1 MHAAAGMI
9 LERLDGKGPNRH
21 IMKSEFNDVH
31 YMEEFLF
38 CLFNALDIGQKAIG
52 FHHSGELRPSDTHFS
67 PLPTALL
74 TDQLYLL
81 KLTYCID
88 SMHAA

>member
-1 MHAAAGMI
+1 MDGSTFCKLHAGMI

-21 IMKSEFNDVH
+21 IMKSEFNDIH

-52 FHHSGELRPSDTHFS
+52 FHHSGKRCSLNQ
-67 PLPTALL
+67 ALITL
-74 TDQLYLL
+74 FIQPAI
-81 KLTYCID
+81 K
-88 SMHAA
+88 H

>member
-1 MHAAAGMI
+1 MI

-21 IMKSEFNDVH
+21 IMKSEFNDIH

-52 FHHSGELRPSDTHFS
+52 FHHSGAIYKHDQAPCHIFPEQ
-67 PLPTALL
+67 PL
-74 TDQLYLL
+74 
-81 KLTYCID
+81 D
-88 SMHAA
+88 SM

>member
-1 MHAAAGMI
+1 MLSLHLVLTDIMSINAQQSHLDRKACCNLHPGMI

-52 FHHSGELRPSDTHFS
+52 FHHSGE
-67 PLPTALL
+67 
-74 TDQLYLL
+74 QLS
-81 KLTYCID
+81 T
-88 SMHAA
+88 

>member
-1 MHAAAGMI
+1 MI

-21 IMKSEFNDVH
+21 VMKSDFNDIH

-52 FHHSGELRPSDTHFS
+52 FHHSGVKCTPHQAPCHIFPGE
-67 PLPTALL
+67 PLDSEQHKAFCLALE
-74 TDQLYLL
+74 
-81 KLTYCID
+81 
-88 SMHAA
+88 MN

>member
-1 MHAAAGMI
+1 MI
-9 LERLDGKGPNRH
+9 LERLEGQGPNRH

-52 FHHSGELRPSDTHFS
+52 FHHSGELRSLTQVLTSPYSTSAQSSCTCSADT
-67 PLPTALL
+67 LP
-74 TDQLYLL
+74 
-81 KLTYCID
+81 
-88 SMHAA
+88 

>member
-9 LERLDGKGPNRH
+9 LERLEGQGPNRH

-38 CLFNALDIGQKAIG
+38 CLFNVLDIGQKAIG
-52 FHHSGELRPSDTHFS
+52 FHHSGELQSSDTS
-67 PLPTALL
+67 S
-74 TDQLYLL
+74 YLSL
-81 KLTYCID
+81 Q
-88 SMHAA
+88 